1 MRLIDADALKKD
13 DEVTEWITKDAIR
26 TGKMLKAFSEL
37 FVKKIDAAPTIQAV
51 PQWIPVS
58 ERLPEAGKQYLC
70 CNEDGFREVGYLSKV
85 TGEWGFTDTE
95 AFGEVIAW
103 MPLPEPYKTEN
114 VIKES

>member
-1 MRLIDADALKKD
+1 MTNEEAIEIIKIARAEVEWEYPMDYAAAFDKAIEALEQEPK
-13 DEVTEWITKDAIR
+13 
-26 TGKMLKAFSEL
+26 
-37 FVKKIDAAPTIQAV
+37 
-51 PQWIPVS
+51 WIPVS

-103 MPLPEPYKTEN
+103 MPLPEPYTG
-114 VIKES
+114 ESEE

>member
-1 MRLIDADALKKD
+1 MSDN
-13 DEVTEWITKDAIR
+13 
-26 TGKMLKAFSEL
+26 TGH
-37 FVKKIDAAPTIQAV
+37 
-51 PQWIPVS
+51 WIPVS

-103 MPLPEPYKTEN
+103 MPLPKPYKPQERS
-114 VIKES
+114 E

>member
-1 MRLIDADALKKD
+1 MMNEKCAACIHCEVCGLIES
-13 DEVTEWITKDAIR
+13 EVAKGGACDFYED
-26 TGKMLKAFSEL
+26 GKR
-37 FVKKIDAAPTIQAV
+37 
-51 PQWIPVS
+51 WIPVS

-103 MPLPEPYKTEN
+103 MPLPEPYKA
-114 VIKES
+114 ESEEKDADSN